1 MKKLL
6 ITLMLLVN
14 PAFLF
19 PASDSS
25 QLSDQLLKDYM
36 DRSGIIYR
44 SSSIQHVDDECY
56 DGK

>member
-19 PASDSS
+19 PASDSN
-25 QLSDQLLKDYM
+25 QLSDQLLKNDM
-36 DRSGIIYR
+36 HRSGIIYQ
-44 SSSIQHVDDECY
+44 SSPI
-56 DGK
+56 